1 MMRSLFEKIT
11 RSPSKPLRLGPFA
24 LRAPL
29 AAPFDAAGLP
39 WEEAFDEEAF
49 DEEAEL
55 LPLDAELLPLDA
67 EPAASAAPAHPNDS
81 AATITTR
88 AFVMDISLVIPSRA
102 QNGLRFTGN
111 SEFIDLIPNTRLVL
125 YFGAR
130 HICCTRTA
138 LNLCF

>member
-1 MMRSLFEKIT
+1 MAVRGERNPAT
-11 RSPSKPLRLGPFA
+11 RRGNPEAQPHPSVG
-24 LRAPL
+24 
-29 AAPFDAAGLP
+29 
-39 WEEAFDEEAF
+39 EEAFGEE
-49 DEEAEL
+49 
-55 LPLDAELLPLDA
+55 AELLPLDA

-102 QNGLRFTGN
+102 QNGLRFPDN
-111 SEFIDLIPNTRLVL
+111 SEFIDLIPNTGLVL